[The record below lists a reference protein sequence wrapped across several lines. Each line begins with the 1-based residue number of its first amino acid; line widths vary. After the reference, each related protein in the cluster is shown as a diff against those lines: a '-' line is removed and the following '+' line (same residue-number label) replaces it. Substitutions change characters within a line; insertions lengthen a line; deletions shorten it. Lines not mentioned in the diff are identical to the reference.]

1 MLEYYQKMT
10 LLISGAE
17 NQVVVVVVVLVLV
30 VLGAGRAR
38 VL

>member
-17 NQVVVVVVVLVLV
+17 YQVVGVVVVLVLV